1 MRQAL
6 KEKRKA
12 VGLTQMQVAK
22 SAGVTE
28 RGSRRYEASDNAA
41 TEPNVTTG
49 IRIAQA
55 LGVKDFDEFQKLW
68 GNPNV
73 KPIIA

>member
-12 VGLTQMQVAK
+12 VGLTQGQIAK

-28 RGSRRYEASDNAA
+28 RGYRRYEASDNAA

-68 GNPNV
+68 GNSTSE
-73 KPIIA
+73 PIIA